1 MQRQDDS
8 SPLGSL
14 IMEKLSLF
22 TDKEKG
28 CAYYME
34 RDGRTSW
41 CGLREALELRR
52 VLLSLFIHF
61 QWRIQGQV
69 FW

>member
-1 MQRQDDS
+1 MQRQDDF
-8 SPLGSL
+8 SPPGSL

-34 RDGRTSW
+34 RDGRRSL
-41 CGLREALELRR
+41 CGLTEALELGK
-52 VLLSLFIHF
+52 VLL
-61 QWRIQGQV
+61 
-69 FW
+69 